1 MVCLFE
7 NKSFNFHTKTLF
19 SNIFLSF
26 IFIESLKKIDAD
38 EEILVFLFI
47 KKMQQ
52 LLIYKK

>member
-26 IFIESLKKIDAD
+26 IFIESVKKIDAD
-38 EEILVFLFI
+38 EEILVFFI
-47 KKMQQ
+47 YQKNATINY
-52 LLIYKK
+52 L